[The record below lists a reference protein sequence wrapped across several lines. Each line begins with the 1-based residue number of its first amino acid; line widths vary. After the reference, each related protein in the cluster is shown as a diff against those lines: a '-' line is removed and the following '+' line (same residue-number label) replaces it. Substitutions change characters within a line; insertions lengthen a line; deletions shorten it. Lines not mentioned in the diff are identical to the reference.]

1 MNFGRQPFFPFL
13 FVAYPILYLYS
24 GNIVF
29 LPIEFIARSLIIAE
43 LCLVFFLFSL
53 RLILRDWT
61 RAGVFSSVLFGMFFS
76 YGHIENLIQKSNAE
90 SGGFQYLDLLHWAWI
105 LLFFILCFLL
115 LGIKFPKDTAL
126 ILNLCSLILIIQ
138 PCFTIVSSLIATH
151 PGSIARD
158 EQVLSKLREDDK
170 YSISSKPV
178 DQNQYPDIYFIILD
192 GYERPDQL
200 KEYYQFDVSPFIQS
214 LSERGFYVAD
224 QARSNYLNTTYS
236 INTSMNLYYFQDFP
250 VSLQKIA
257 RYNLQTNYV
266 SDFLKTKGYQIVV
279 FDSGTGDTNNQY
291 TDVFISPTPETKA
304 QAGINAFESLFM
316 QTTILK
322 MLFPVAANDPSD
334 ENLRLRIRQELDLR
348 RSRIDS
354 AFEHLP
360 DYAADDQPQLLFAH
374 IYSPHIPFLYGA
386 EGKPLAYG
394 SGNSIDW
401 YAPAPEDYIQQYDYQ
416 VQYLNTRILDMI
428 DQIQSRADRPTVI
441 LIQSDHGDDHYLNW
455 LEMDAKG
462 VDLRS
467 SILDA
472 VYYSDGETSDF
483 YPTITS
489 VNTFRNVL
497 NHWFGTSYPLLKD
510 RVQYHA
516 HSVTTSPSTRPRFYD
531 ACKDFGICVLQG
543 E

>member
-1 MNFGRQPFFPFL
+1 MKIVSKPFFSFL
-13 FVAYPILYLYS
+13 FVAFPILYLYS

-29 LPIEFIARSLIIAE
+29 LPIEFISRSLVISE
-43 LCLVFFLFSL
+43 LCLVFFLVSL

-61 RAGVFSSVLFGMFFS
+61 RAGVISSVLFGMFFS
-76 YGHIENLIQKSNAE
+76 YGHIENLLQKSSAE
-90 SGGFQYLDLLHWAWI
+90 SGALRYLGLFHSAWI
-105 LLFFILCFLL
+105 LFFLLICFILLRVR
-115 LGIKFPKDTAL
+115 FPKDTAL
-126 ILNLCSLILIIQ
+126 FLNLCSLVLIIQ
-138 PCFTIVSSLIATH
+138 PGFTIVSSLIATY

-158 EQVLSKLREDDK
+158 EQLLSELREDDK
-170 YSISSKPV
+170 YSISNKSV

-192 GYERPDQL
+192 GYERPDKL
-200 KEYYQFDVSPFIQS
+200 KEYYQLDVSPLIQS
-214 LSERGFYVAD
+214 LCARGFFIAD

-236 INTSMNLYYFQDFP
+236 INTSVNLVYFQDFP

-266 SDFLKTKGYQIVV
+266 SDFLKAKGYQIVV

-291 TDVFISPTPETKA
+291 SDVFISPSLETND
-304 QAGINAFESLFM
+304 QTGINAFESLLM
-316 QTTILK
+316 QTTMLK
-322 MLFPVAANDPSD
+322 MLFPVAAADTGD
-334 ENLRLRIRQELDLR
+334 ENLRLRISQELDLR

-394 SGNSIDW
+394 SGNSIEW

-416 VQYLNTRILDMI
+416 VQYLNTRILDVI
-428 DQIQSRADRPTVI
+428 DQIQSRAVRPTVI

-455 LEMDAKG
+455 SEIDANG

-467 SILDA
+467 SILYA

-483 YPTITS
+483 YATITS
-489 VNTFRNVL
+489 VNTFTECPQSLVWNELPIARRSSSIPCSFCNHQPIHPPQVL
-497 NHWFGTSYPLLKD
+497 
-510 RVQYHA
+510 
-516 HSVTTSPSTRPRFYD
+516 
-531 ACKDFGICVLQG
+531 
-543 E
+543 